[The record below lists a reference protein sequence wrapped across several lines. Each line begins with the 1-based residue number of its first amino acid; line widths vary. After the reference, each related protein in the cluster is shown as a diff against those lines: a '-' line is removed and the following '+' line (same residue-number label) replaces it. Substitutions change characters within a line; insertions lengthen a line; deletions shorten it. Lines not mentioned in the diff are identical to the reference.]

1 MSTEAINNTTSSVLT
16 TIQQENNSQQE
27 DYEVVKEFCYRQDIL
42 YNPIDYIVF

>member
-16 TIQQENNSQQE
+16 TIQQEDNSQQE
-27 DYEVVKEFCYRQDIL
+27 DYEDISDCYRQDIL